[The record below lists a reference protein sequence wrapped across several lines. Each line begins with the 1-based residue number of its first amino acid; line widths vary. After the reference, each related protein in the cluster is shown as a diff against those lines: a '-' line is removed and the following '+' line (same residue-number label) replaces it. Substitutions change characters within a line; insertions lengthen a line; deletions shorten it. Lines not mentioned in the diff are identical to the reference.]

1 MLVQKDMDCIFC
13 NMINKKQEAHVIFED
28 DTHIAIMDKY
38 PIQLGHSL
46 VMPKL
51 HHEKIID
58 MPNDEVGELFS
69 RVPIVARAIL
79 ATTGADGFNI
89 GQNNGKSAN
98 QIIPHVHVHVI
109 PRYQKIGN
117 SWARRMITKNN
128 DLEELAKK
136 IRNNI
141 KSG

>member
-1 MLVQKDMDCIFC
+1 MNCTFC
-13 NMINKKQEAHVIFED
+13 NVVNGKQEAHVIFED
-28 DTHIAIMDKY
+28 NSHIAIMDKY

-46 VMPKL
+46 VMPKI
-51 HHEKIID
+51 HHEKIVD
-58 MPNDEVGELFS
+58 MSNDEVGALFS
-69 RVPIVARAIL
+69 RVPVVARAIL
-79 ATTGADGFNI
+79 AATGADGFNI

-117 SWARRMITKNN
+117 SWARRMIAQN
-128 DLEELAKK
+128 DDLNELAKK
-136 IRNNI
+136 IRDNI

>member
-1 MLVQKDMDCIFC
+1 MNCIFC
-13 NMINKKQEAHVIFED
+13 NVINGKQEAHIIFED
-28 DTHIAIMDKY
+28 NSHIAIMDKY

-46 VMPKL
+46 VMPKA
-51 HHEKIID
+51 HHEKIVD
-58 MPNDEVGELFS
+58 MSDNEVGALFS
-69 RVPIVARAIL
+69 RVPVVARAIL
-79 ATTGADGFNI
+79 AATGADGFNI

-117 SWARRMITKNN
+117 SWARRMIAQN
-128 DLEELAKK
+128 DDLDELAKK

>member
-1 MLVQKDMDCIFC
+1 MNCIFC
-13 NMINKKQEAHVIFED
+13 NMIDGKQEAHVIFED
-28 DTHIAIMDKY
+28 NSHIAIMDKY

-46 VMPKL
+46 VMPKV
-51 HHEKIID
+51 HHEKIVD
-58 MPNDEVGELFS
+58 MSNDEVGALFS
-69 RVPIVARAIL
+69 RVPAVARAIL
-79 ATTGADGFNI
+79 AATGADGFNI

-117 SWARRMITKNN
+117 SWARRMIAQN
-128 DLEELAKK
+128 DDLDELAKK
-136 IRNNI
+136 IRNNM